1 MSIKNR
7 LLAGA
12 TALVIAVF
20 ASTAASADV
29 LRIGGTGGALGM
41 MKQIA
46 APFLAA
52 SGIEAEIL
60 PSLGTNGSL
69 RAAADGAIDVALLA
83 RKLKSSEVK
92 FGLSVVP
99 FARTAL
105 VFVTSHSKPN
115 SWRDVELA
123 GIFSSEIQKWKDGT
137 PIKLILRTK
146 VDTDTEIISTIF
158 PGMRDALKQAQ
169 ARPDVPVASTDQD
182 NAELAQS
189 LSGSF
194 VQAGL
199 SQIVTEKR
207 KLHLVPI
214 NGIEPSIANFENG
227 TYPYEKPFYM
237 AFKPGNRNAE
247 ALAKFLHSKAG
258 LDALR
263 GTGSLPFS
271 E

>member
-1 MSIKNR
+1 MLMKR
-7 LLAGA
+7 LFPAAAALA
-12 TALVIAVF
+12 VAV
-20 ASTAASADV
+20 SLSVAASADV

-46 APFLAA
+46 ATFTVA

-60 PSLGTNGSL
+60 PSLGTSGSL

-83 RKLKSSEVK
+83 RKLKPSEAEY
-92 FGLSVVP
+92 GLSVVP

-105 VFVTSHSKPN
+105 VFVTSHPKPN
-115 SWRDVELA
+115 SWRAVELA
-123 GIFSSEIQKWKDGT
+123 RIFNFEIKKWKDGS
-137 PIKLILRTK
+137 PINIILRTK

-158 PGMRDALKQAQ
+158 PGMREALKQAQ

-182 NAELAQS
+182 NVELALS

-214 NGIEPSIANFENG
+214 NGVEPSIANFENG
-227 TYPYEKPFYM
+227 AYPYEKPFYM

-263 GTGSLPFS
+263 GTGSLPLS

>member
-1 MSIKNR
+1 MLTKR
-7 LLAGA
+7 LFPAAAALA
-12 TALVIAVF
+12 IAISV
-20 ASTAASADV
+20 STAASADV

-41 MKQIA
+41 MTQMA
-46 APFLAA
+46 APFTVA
-52 SGIEAEIL
+52 SGIEVEVL
-60 PSLGTNGSL
+60 PSLGSDGSL
-69 RAAADGAIDVALLA
+69 RAVADGAIDVALSA
-83 RKLKSSEVK
+83 RKLKPSEAK
-92 FGLSVVP
+92 HDLAVVP

-105 VFVTSHSKPN
+105 VFVTSQPEPN

-137 PIKLILRTK
+137 PINIILRTK
-146 VDTDTEIISTIF
+146 TDADTEIISTIF
-158 PGMRDALKQAQ
+158 PGMRDAIKQAR

-182 NAELAQS
+182 NAKLAQN

-199 SQIVTEKR
+199 SQIVSEKQN
-207 KLHLVPI
+207 LHLVPI

-237 AFKPGNRNAE
+237 VFKPGNRNAE

-263 GTGSLPFS
+263 GAGSLPLS

>member
-1 MSIKNR
+1 MLMKR
-7 LLAGA
+7 LFPAAAALA
-12 TALVIAVF
+12 IAVA
-20 ASTAASADV
+20 ASGAESADV

-41 MKQIA
+41 MTHMA
-46 APFLAA
+46 APFTAA
-52 SGIEAEIL
+52 SGIETEIL

-83 RKLKSSEVK
+83 RKLKPSEAK
-92 FGLSVVP
+92 YGLSVVP

-105 VFVTSHSKPN
+105 VFVTSHPKPN

-123 GIFSSEIQKWKDGT
+123 GIFNSEIRKWKDGT
-137 PIKLILRTK
+137 PINIILRTK
-146 VDTDTEIISTIF
+146 VDTDTEIIGTIF
-158 PGMRDALKQAQ
+158 PGLRDALKQAQ

-189 LSGSF
+189 LNGSF

-199 SQIVTEKR
+199 SQMVTEKR
-207 KLHLVPI
+207 KLSLVPI
-214 NGIEPSIANFENG
+214 NGIEPSIANLENG